1 MKKTPQSRSETETR
15 EWCSVLS
22 ETQWENASIFTPLVL
37 TTVVAWIH
45 LVRTK
50 YSVWSSCEYE
60 ERDFLKEERSDCSR
74 MMNRDHGQQCPLSL
88 YLSQPTI
95 HPTWHLYCHHAQCW
109 LLTRPELSICRFES
123 HVSMLGA
130 SLWSVS
136 IGIAAQVI
144 DYNSSISSIDHS
156 DGAQRKQVP
165 LTEFTRI
172 PCTPRVGCPI
182 SPAPKAQGQT
192 SLNFRVRRWVL
203 GWWQK
208 SPVPP

>member
-45 LVRTK
+45 SVRTK

-74 MMNRDHGQQCPLSL
+74 MMNRSYGQQCALSP

-95 HPTWHLYCHHAQCW
+95 HPTWHLSCHHGPRW

-123 HVSMLGA
+123 HVSMLDA
-130 SLWSVS
+130 PLWSVS
-136 IGIAAQVI
+136 TGIAAQVI
-144 DYNSSISSIDHS
+144 VHDFSISSIEHF

-172 PCTPRVGCPI
+172 HWMPGPSDKSG
-182 SPAPKAQGQT
+182 AQK
-192 SLNFRVRRWVL
+192 LRVR
-203 GWWQK
+203 
-208 SPVPP
+208 PP